1 VEIPGWLNSDA
12 TAAVLRRSDVLV
24 LPTFI
29 ENLPMT
35 ILEAFACGVPVVT
48 TPVAA
53 ITEAVVHERNG
64 LLVPVGDIGALTDAL
79 RRLIGDG
86 ELRRRLGR
94 AALEDHA
101 RDYEIHGHVARL
113 VDLWREVARK
123 S

>member
-1 VEIPGWLNSDA
+1 LCREFRLEAIEYTYGFDA
-12 TAAVLRRSDVLV
+12 AIHARRSDLTKF
-24 LPTFI
+24 PANF
-29 ENLPMT
+29 P
-35 ILEAFACGVPVVT
+35 ILRWVV
-48 TPVAA
+48 
-53 ITEAVVHERNG
+53 
-64 LLVPVGDIGALTDAL
+64 GALTDAL

-94 AALEDHA
+94 AALEDHT